1 MASRKCFKQGGMS
14 ILPNDRAINLFL
26 PLLRWFVAGF
36 GSGWLPKA
44 PGTWGSLAA
53 LPVGIWIWLTWQWQG
68 LLLASLLLWSLGCAA
83 CAPVLR
89 RMEAQ
94 DPGWIVVDEWVGQW
108 LCMMLV
114 ALAVDTSWVW
124 VAASFVAFR
133 LFDIW
138 KPFPIRQ
145 LEHWGAPWWSIMF
158 DDVVAGVMGG
168 GLLLLLREVWLVL

>member
-1 MASRKCFKQGGMS
+1 MT
-14 ILPNDRAINLFL
+14 ILNNMRL
-26 PLLRWFVAGF
+26 PFLRWFVAGF

-53 LPVGIWIWLTWQWQG
+53 LPFGAWICLQWQSQG
-68 LLLASLLLWSLGCAA
+68 LLAASVMLLALGCWA
-83 CAPVLR
+83 CVPVLKN
-89 RMEAQ
+89 MSEQ

-108 LCMMLV
+108 ICMAIL
-114 ALAVDTSWVW
+114 LFYVDLSILSIFV
-124 VAASFVAFR
+124 SFLAFR

-145 LEHWGAPWWSIMF
+145 LEHWGPSWWSIMF

-168 GLLLLLREVWLVL
+168 VLLIACMKAYLGVFGG